1 MLEQITPMVIT
12 YNEAPNIARVLE
24 RLNWATRILV
34 VDSGSSDATLE
45 IIARYP
51 QAEVVTRRFDTFAAQ
66 CNFGL
71 ALIETPFVLSLDA
84 DYVLSE
90 PLIAEIAATRPAPA
104 VSGYRT
110 MFHYCV
116 YGHRLKGTLYPPRVT
131 LYRPER
137 AEYADI
143 GHGHRLA
150 IEGRVEDLGGRID
163 HDDRKS
169 LRRWIASQDKYIVR
183 EADHLLALPPAQRSG
198 LQNLRLMAWPAPFAA
213 LFYTLIVKGCLL
225 DGWPGWLY
233 ALQRTYAELLLA
245 IELVDRKVAKRAGG

>member
-1 MLEQITPMVIT
+1 VLEQITPMVIT
-12 YNEAPNIARVLE
+12 YNEAPNIGRVLE
-24 RLNWATRILV
+24 RLRWAPRILV
-34 VDSGSSDATLE
+34 IDSGSNDATLE
-45 IIARYP
+45 IVARYP

-66 CNFGL
+66 CNYGL
-71 ALIETPFVLSLDA
+71 ALVDTPFVLSLDA

-90 PLIAEIAATRPAPA
+90 ALIAEIAATEPANG
-104 VSGYRT
+104 VSGFRT
-110 MFHYCV
+110 TFRYCV

-137 AEYADI
+137 AEYADV
-143 GHGHRLA
+143 GHGHKLA
-150 IEGRVEDLGGRID
+150 IEGRVEDLGATID
-163 HDDRKS
+163 HDDRKP

-183 EADHLLALPPAQRSG
+183 EADHLLGLAPAKRSG
-198 LQNLRLMAWPAPFAA
+198 VQRLRLMAWPAPFVA

-245 IELVDRKVAKRAGG
+245 IELVDRKVAGRGSE

>member
-24 RLNWATRILV
+24 RLSWAKRILV
-34 VDSGSSDATLE
+34 IDSGSSDATLE
-45 IIARYP
+45 IVARYP

-66 CNFGL
+66 CNYGL

-90 PLIAEIAATRPAPA
+90 ALIAEIAGTEPVNA

-110 MFHYCV
+110 TFRYCV

-137 AEYADI
+137 AEYADV
-143 GHGHRLA
+143 GHGHKLA
-150 IEGRVEDLGGRID
+150 IEGRVEDMGGTID
-163 HDDRKS
+163 HDDRKP
-169 LRRWIASQDKYIVR
+169 LRRWLASQDKYIVR
-183 EADHLLALPPAQRSG
+183 EADHLLALAPTKRSG
-198 LQNLRLMAWPAPFAA
+198 VQKLRLMAWPAPFVA

-245 IELVDRKVAKRAGG
+245 IELVDRKVAGREKG